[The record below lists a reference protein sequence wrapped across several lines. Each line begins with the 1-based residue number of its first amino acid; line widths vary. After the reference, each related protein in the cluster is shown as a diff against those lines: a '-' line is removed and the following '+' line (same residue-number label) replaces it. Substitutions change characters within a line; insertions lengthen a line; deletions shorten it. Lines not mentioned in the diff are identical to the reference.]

1 MEPEIKKD
9 VGVAEKGRLNEME
22 ENEIEEMKTE
32 DEVK

>member
-1 MEPEIKKD
+1 MEPERKKA
-9 VGVAEKGRLNEME
+9 VGVVEKGRLNEME

>member
-1 MEPEIKKD
+1 MEPERKKY